1 METMVAQ
8 AAVVVS
14 VTIQPITVD
23 QATHLRL
30 LRHRAAMVV
39 RDMRGLGQAAVVE
52 AIQPMVRTLLAEL
65 VVLVEQDQ
73 RATESPQRLQPMQVV
88 AAATVQ
94 APRGQAVQA
103 VEAVACHP
111 AAARVAVVLR
121 TQAVAVLPVIPQAA
135 LAVRALSSSDTRW
148 PHNG

>member
-73 RATESPQRLQPMQVV
+73 RATESPQRLQPMRAVAVEQARARKATAAQVV
-88 AAATVQ
+88 VVMA
-94 APRGQAVQA
+94 GQDQLLLTG
-103 VEAVACHP
+103 
-111 AAARVAVVLR
+111 VLL
-121 TQAVAVLPVIPQAA
+121 TQAVAEAA
-135 LAVRALSSSDTRW
+135 ETPPAQMALRAL
-148 PHNG
+148 